1 MAERAVREIL
11 LTGAA
16 NSDESRRVLEAGYQY
31 GKPCKWCRSTGYTTK
46 GGLCLPC
53 DQAMRADEDEL

>member
-1 MAERAVREIL
+1 MAGRSVREIL
-11 LTGAA
+11 LTGAV
-16 NSDESRRVLEAGYQY
+16 NSDESRKVQEAGYSY

-53 DQAMRADEDEL
+53 DAAMRSEDDPS